1 MTPVTLHPERA
12 KQKGERTRRAIL
24 EVAVDLASVEGL
36 EGLTIGRLAS
46 ELDMSKSGLFAHFGS
61 KEELQV
67 ATVQA
72 ARDIFLEEVINPS
85 LRAPRGIARLEALA
99 DSWISYGE
107 RKVFRGGCFFDAAA
121 TEFDGR
127 PGAVRD
133 LVARNWADWLAMLET
148 AVRKAQQAGEIDPA
162 DDPRQIAYEMN
173 ALTTAA
179 NRSAQLLGDPT
190 GWKHARRAVHRLLA
204 SVRTNRSGHS
214 SE

>member
-12 KQKGERTRRAIL
+12 IHKGERTRRAIL

-72 ARDIFLEEVINPS
+72 ARDIFLEEVIKPS
-85 LRAPRGIARLEALA
+85 LRVPRGLARLEALA
-99 DSWISYGE
+99 DSWISYAE

-127 PGAVRD
+127 PGPVRD
-133 LVARNWADWLAMLET
+133 LVAQNWADWLAMLET
-148 AVRKAQQAGEIDPA
+148 AVRKAQVAGEINPAEDPA
-162 DDPRQIAYEMN
+162 QIAYEMN

-179 NRSAQLLGDPT
+179 NRSAQLLGDPR
-190 GWKHARRAVHRLLA
+190 GWQRARHAIHRLLA
-204 SVRTNRSGHS
+204 SVRTGSTATKTH
-214 SE
+214 